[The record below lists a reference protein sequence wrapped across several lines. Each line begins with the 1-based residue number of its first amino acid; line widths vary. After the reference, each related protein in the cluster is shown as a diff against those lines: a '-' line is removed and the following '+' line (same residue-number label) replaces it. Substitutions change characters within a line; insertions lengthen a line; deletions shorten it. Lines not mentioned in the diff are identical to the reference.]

1 MKLNEKNAK
10 FAVVRTAFHGGGVVS
25 YHTSLAAAERA
36 GRSETNSSC
45 CCGCCG
51 IVPITIQAAK
61 EMKKAGHFDGEYMD
75 EITLLP
81 DLPVYN
87 DDIGY
92 WHLCK

>member
-36 GRSETNSSC
+36 ERSETNSSC

-61 EMKKAGHFDGEYMD
+61 EMKKAGYFDGEYMD
-75 EITLLP
+75 EITLLS

-87 DDIGY
+87 GDIGY

>member
-1 MKLNEKNAK
+1 MKLTEKTAK

-36 GRSETNSSC
+36 ERSETDSSC

-51 IVPITIQAAK
+51 IVPVTIQAAK
-61 EMKKAGHFDGEYMD
+61 EMKKAGFFDGESLD

-81 DLPVYN
+81 DLVAFRE
-87 DDIGY
+87 DMGY
-92 WHLCK
+92 WYLCR